1 MKLFRFLRERK
12 TLDNSSQPDESMVD
26 LLNSTGKDFEFLIR
40 GDIEISSEDFDEVM
54 TPNTYEWRKIERDGW
69 LYFQVCNDEFSYS
82 FEPPGIQM
90 SFNQEI
96 TYVKA
101 KAIADEVVLNIEGKG
116 FKPEL
121 VVLSSK
127 RVYKFD

>member
-82 FEPPGIQM
+82 FEPPGFQM